1 MLPLP
6 HPVFQYKTLNSKTG
20 KRLKPGKCTF
30 DFGGSCAAAIEMFGE
45 DVVYSN
51 FTRAS
56 VITAQA
62 AMRRMLEAGKG
73 QEEIQAAMNSWKPGV
88 AIERTVDPVASVL
101 GKFGSMSPEEQKA
114 LIKQLQQRANG

>member
-1 MLPLP
+1 MAE
-6 HPVFQYKTLNSKTG
+6 VNVIKASKRINDEE
-20 KRLKPGKCTF
+20 KSVEVQF
-30 DFGGSCAAAIEMFGE
+30 DFGGSVEAAVEKFGAE
-45 DVVYSN
+45 VVYSN

-62 AMRRMLEAGKG
+62 AMRRMLETGKG

-88 AIERTVDPVASVL
+88 SIERTVDPVASVL

-114 LIKQLQQRANG
+114 LIKQLQARAN

>member
-1 MLPLP
+1 MAE
-6 HPVFQYKTLNSKTG
+6 VNEIKASKKINDVDRECTVQY
-20 KRLKPGKCTF
+20 
-30 DFGGSCAAAIEMFGE
+30 DFGGTVEAAVEKFGA

-51 FTRAS
+51 FVRAS

-62 AMRRMLEAGKG
+62 VMRRMLEAGKG
-73 QEEIQAAMNSWKPGV
+73 QDEIQATMNSWKPGV
-88 AIERTVDPVASVL
+88 AIERTIDPVASVL